1 MPTSVTG
8 KIPRRKRAGWL
19 SRGFTLLEI
28 LIVLF
33 VISLVTSLAGLA
45 LNSGGR
51 DMEFDAQVRQLADIS
66 SYALEEAQAS
76 GRDMGLHLERVYEA
90 GLPVYRYRWLQ
101 RRPEGWR
108 APEIDED
115 LFRPRR
121 LPPRVEVSLILE
133 DLPLP
138 ELEPDTG
145 DVERDLVPQ
154 IMFYASGETTPGMIE
169 LRNADS
175 GDTLWSINWD
185 LLGRFELLLRGEE
198 ETLFDEV

>member
-1 MPTSVTG
+1 MGRPG
-8 KIPRRKRAGWL
+8 
-19 SRGFTLLEI
+19 GFTLLEI

-66 SYALEEAQAS
+66 SYALEEAQAT
-76 GRDMGLHLERVYEA
+76 GRDMGLYLERAYEA

-101 RRPEGWR
+101 RRAEGWR
-108 APEIDED
+108 PPEIDEA
-115 LFRPRR
+115 LFGIRQ
-121 LPPRVEVSLILE
+121 LPPQVEVALVLD

-145 DVERDLVPQ
+145 DSERDLVPQ
-154 IMFYASGETTPGMIE
+154 VLFYASGETTPGVLE
-169 LRNADS
+169 LRSADS
-175 GDTLWSINWD
+175 GDILWRIDWD
-185 LLGRFELLLRGEE
+185 LLGRFELLRRGEPE
-198 ETLFDEV
+198 GSFDEA